1 MLATLCSNL
10 IATKAGSDRC
20 IPGTLRRNSVGL
32 PPPGKI
38 VGLHDI
44 PVKAGVRADQAV
56 ATGHNGLFVT
66 GEHRRRRR
74 RSGSPSERDTPNGRA
89 TRSEPELRTQ
99 DKIKRRA
106 ALDKYTSEH
115 SQRSGRTSR
124 RLAGDTCFFD
134 PFGNLAAYRRPA
146 GCRGL

>member
-1 MLATLCSNL
+1 MLATLCSSL
-10 IATKAGSDRC
+10 IATNAGSDRC
-20 IPGTLRRNSVGL
+20 IPGTLRRNSVRHL

-44 PVKAGVRADQAV
+44 PVAKRCVRADQAV

-66 GEHRRRRR
+66 GEHRRADDEGQDQAKR
-74 RSGSPSERDTPNGRA
+74 ERDTPEQARRN
-89 TRSEPELRTQ
+89 RSEPELRTQ

-115 SQRSGRTSR
+115 SQRE
-124 RLAGDTCFFD
+124 
-134 PFGNLAAYRRPA
+134 
-146 GCRGL
+146 